1 MENLYIILIL
11 VLLGYIAFYLSG
23 RKYLETFENRFMED
37 GSPVTDA
44 TAIMHSVPPVHSAE
58 GPDKAYPMTSKNTL
72 TDSSVMPDNY
82 ELSAIFN
89 NQGSGE
95 VSKEQINAAK
105 ARYPMDWSI
114 QGPGSQRFQE
124 EKVKYEK
131 NASKQLKPEPYQDTS
146 TDMLLPD
153 ASILED
159 EERKLLQMYKPES
172 SKSLLHYSMHDVTN
186 LLDKLYAKRGLI
198 PVIKKSKQGSNVW
211 EIVEVKEKNPK
222 IVWEDNVPQQ
232 QQQPRD
238 MMIQRGENVID
249 VPYPASD
256 AAVGLD
262 PFMRRKERARIERVE
277 RNLIDDNIQLSRMF
291 EPTYPVPDWN

>member
-1 MENLYIILIL
+1 MENLYIIVTL
-11 VLLGYIAFYLSG
+11 VLLGYVAFYLSG
-23 RKYLETFENRFMED
+23 RKYLETFAA
-37 GSPVTDA
+37 PVTDA
-44 TAIMHSVPPVHSAE
+44 TANIQRDYPAHGAE
-58 GPDKAYPMTSKNTL
+58 GPDKAYPMPSKNTI

-89 NQGSGE
+89 NQGSSE
-95 VSKEQINAAK
+95 VSKEHINAAK
-105 ARYPMDWSI
+105 ARYPLDWSI

-124 EKVKYEK
+124 EKAKYEK
-131 NASKQLKPEPYQDTS
+131 NASKQLKPEPYQDT
-146 TDMLLPD
+146 TMDMLLPD
-153 ASILED
+153 ASLLED
-159 EERKLLQMYKPES
+159 EERKLLQMYTPES
-172 SKSLLHYSMHDVTN
+172 SKDLLHYSMHDVTR

-198 PVIKKSKQGSNVW
+198 PVIEKSKQGSNVW

-222 IVWEDNVPQQ
+222 IVWEDNVQPQ

-249 VPYPASD
+249 VPYSASD
-256 AAVGLD
+256 AAMGMD
-262 PFMRRKERARIERVE
+262 PFMRSKERARLDRVE

>member
-1 MENLYIILIL
+1 MENLYIIVML
-11 VLLGYIAFYLSG
+11 VLLGYVAFYLSG
-23 RKYLETFENRFMED
+23 RKYLETFNDSATANIYRE
-37 GSPVTDA
+37 SPV
-44 TAIMHSVPPVHSAE
+44 HGE
-58 GPDKAYPMTSKNTL
+58 KGPNKAYPMTSMNTI
-72 TDSSVMPDNY
+72 TNSSATPDNY

-89 NQGSGE
+89 NQGSSE
-95 VSKEQINAAK
+95 VSKEEINAAK
-105 ARYPMDWSI
+105 ARYPLDWSI

-131 NASKQLKPEPYQDTS
+131 NASKQLKPEPYQDTA

-153 ASILED
+153 ASLLED

-172 SKSLLHYSMHDVTN
+172 SKGLLHYSMHDVTR

-198 PVIKKSKQGSNVW
+198 PVIKKSNQGPNVW

-222 IVWEDNVPQQ
+222 IVWEDDVQP

-238 MMIQRGENVID
+238 MMISRGENVID
-249 VPYPASD
+249 VPYTASD
-256 AAVGLD
+256 ADIGLD
-262 PFMRRKERARIERVE
+262 PFMRSKERARIDRIE

-291 EPTYPVPDWN
+291 EPTYPIPDWN